1 MIANGDNCLLNLVD
15 PSDSILS
22 VVGILLFSDKC
33 HIQMNLDNV
42 TDLVVKQ
49 NKMKVQYF
57 IGSIS
62 VFFPYFILSVN
73 WIQLIT

>member
-49 NKMKVQYF
+49 NKMKVQY
-57 IGSIS
+57 S
-62 VFFPYFILSVN
+62 
-73 WIQLIT
+73 